1 MARRVLLLSW
11 EYPPVVAGGL
21 GRHVCA
27 LAEALAAAGDTVD
40 VVTRGR
46 DGDPASEIRGGLRVH
61 RVAAPPMPHDLDAFL
76 AWVDALNARMVAA
89 GAALARPE
97 ATDVVHGHDWLVA
110 AAAAALA
117 DRLRAPYLTTIHATE
132 FGRHDGRVAQHPQAH
147 VHAAETWMARRADG
161 VIVCSDYMRDQVA
174 EVFGL
179 DGEAV
184 TVIPNG
190 VTRRPPAPAR
200 DLAALRAVHAAP
212 DERLVLLSGRLVH
225 EKGFQ
230 VALTALPAVVRR
242 VGRVRFVVAGAGP
255 HEAEL
260 RAQAGALG
268 LDAHGEFLGWVG
280 DEDLDALYRVADVC
294 VVPSLYEPFGLVA
307 LEAMAAGCPCVVAD
321 TGGLREIVPDDAG
334 VRVRP
339 RDPRAL
345 AEALTLVLGN
355 PAVRLRLGAAAR
367 AHAGTFAWADV
378 ARRTGAAYDAPARP
392 RATGRQAAA
401 RR

>member
-1 MARRVLLLSW
+1 MLSW

-27 LAEALAAAGDTVD
+27 LAEHLAAAGDAVD

-46 DGDPASEIRGGLRVH
+46 DTDPAAEVRGGVRVH
-61 RVAAPPMPHDLDAFL
+61 RVAAPPMPHDLNAFL

-89 GAALARPE
+89 AATLAGPGAP
-97 ATDVVHGHDWLVA
+97 DVVHGHDWLVA

-117 DRLRAPYLTTIHATE
+117 DRLGAPYLTTIHATE
-132 FGRHDGRVAQHPQAH
+132 SGRHDGRVAHHPQAH

-161 VIVCSDYMRDQVA
+161 VVVCSEFMRGHVA

-179 DGEAV
+179 AAAAV

-190 VTRRPPAPAR
+190 VPRPAPAAAPH
-200 DLAALRAVHAAP
+200 LAALRAAHADP
-212 DERLVLLSGRLVH
+212 DERLVLLSGRLVY

-230 VALTALPAVVRR
+230 VALAALPAVIRR

-260 RAQAGALG
+260 RAQARALG
-268 LDAHGEFLGWVG
+268 LDAHGAFLGWVG
-280 DEDLDALYRVADVC
+280 DERLDALYRVADAC

-321 TGGLREIVPDDAG
+321 TGGLREIVPDDVG
-334 VRVRP
+334 LRVRP

-345 AEALTLVLGN
+345 ADALTLVLSN
-355 PAVRLRLGAAAR
+355 PAVRLRLATAAR
-367 AHAGTFAWADV
+367 AHVRRFDWGDV
-378 ARRTGAAYDAPARP
+378 ARRTGAVYDGLVAAPTPP
-392 RATGRQAAA
+392 RATRREAAA